1 MASILIAEDEERISR
16 FIQKGLRASGFTT
29 SVVEDGVS
37 ALDYAS
43 TGEFDLLI
51 LDVGLP
57 GMDGFKVLS
66 MLRDMGSTVPVIMCT
81 ARDSVEDTVHGLD
94 KGADDYLA
102 KPFRFQELLARVKA
116 RLRSTAPPTVED
128 QLSYGTL
135 RLDIGMRCAFVT
147 APTDDADGQDTVAG
161 HEEPIELSARE
172 FSIARVFL
180 ENGGQVLTRDQ
191 LLNKVWGYDF
201 DGSSNVVDVYIRYL
215 RNKLGAERFV
225 TVRGVGYRLAEV

>member
-1 MASILIAEDEERISR
+1 MANILIAEDEERISR
-16 FIQKGLRASGFTT
+16 FIQKGLKASGFTT
-29 SVVEDGVS
+29 TVVEDGVT
-37 ALDYAS
+37 ALDYAA

-66 MLRDMGSTVPVIMCT
+66 VLRSMGSSVPVIMCT
-81 ARDSVEDTVHGLD
+81 ARDSVEDTVEGLD

-116 RLRSTAPPTVED
+116 RLRNTAPATVEED
-128 QLSYGTL
+128 LIYGTL
-135 RLDIGMRCAFVT
+135 TLDTGKRCAFVG
-147 APTDDADGQDTVAG
+147 DDLV
-161 HEEPIELSARE
+161 ELSARE
-172 FSIARVFL
+172 FSIARVFV
-180 ENGGQVLTRDQ
+180 ENAGQVLTREQ

-201 DGSSNVVDVYIRYL
+201 DGSSNVVDVYVRYL
-215 RNKLGAERFV
+215 RNKLGVERFV

>member
-1 MASILIAEDEERISR
+1 MANILIAEDEERISR

-29 SVVEDGVS
+29 TVVEDGVT
-37 ALDYAS
+37 ALDYAA

-57 GMDGFKVLS
+57 TMDGFKVLS
-66 MLRDMGSTVPVIMCT
+66 VLRSMGSTLPVIMCT
-81 ARDSVEDTVHGLD
+81 ARDSVEDTVQGLD

-116 RLRSTAPPTVED
+116 RLRNATPAAVDE

-135 RLDIGMRCAFVT
+135 SLDIGKRCAILAT
-147 APTDDADGQDTVAG
+147 
-161 HEEPIELSARE
+161 EPGTEQQVELSARE
-172 FSIARVFL
+172 FSIATVFL
-180 ENGGQVLTRDQ
+180 QNAGQVLTREQ

-201 DGSSNVVDVYIRYL
+201 DGASNVVDVYVRYL

-225 TVRGVGYRLAEV
+225 TVRGVGYRLAEL

>member
-1 MASILIAEDEERISR
+1 MANILIAEDEERISR

-29 SVVEDGVS
+29 TVVEDGVS
-37 ALDYAS
+37 ALDYAA
-43 TGEFDLLI
+43 TGDFDLLI

-66 MLRDMGSTVPVIMCT
+66 VLRSMGSSIPVIMCT
-81 ARDSVEDTVHGLD
+81 ARDTVEDTVQGLD

-116 RLRSTAPPTVED
+116 RLRNTAPAAEED
-128 QLSYGTL
+128 LSYGNL
-135 RLDIGMRCAFVT
+135 SLDIGKRCAVVGE
-147 APTDDADGQDTVAG
+147 DQ
-161 HEEPIELSARE
+161 IELSARE
-172 FSIARVFL
+172 FSIATVFL
-180 ENGGQVLTRDQ
+180 ENAGQVLTREQ

-201 DGSSNVVDVYIRYL
+201 DGSSNVVDVYVRYL
-215 RNKLGAERFV
+215 RNKLGVERFV

>member
-1 MASILIAEDEERISR
+1 MANILIAEDEERISR

-29 SVVEDGVS
+29 TVVEDGVT
-37 ALDYAS
+37 ALDYAA

-66 MLRDMGSTVPVIMCT
+66 VLRSMGSTMPVIMCT
-81 ARDSVEDTVHGLD
+81 ARDSVEDTVQGLD

-116 RLRSTAPPTVED
+116 RLRNATPAVAEEE
-128 QLSYGTL
+128 LRYGTL
-135 RLDIGMRCAFVT
+135 SLDIGKRCAVLAT
-147 APTDDADGQDTVAG
+147 ESGA
-161 HEEPIELSARE
+161 EEYVELSARE
-172 FSIARVFL
+172 FSIATVFL
-180 ENGGQVLTRDQ
+180 ENAGQVLTRDQ
-191 LLNKVWGYDF
+191 LLTKVWGYDF
-201 DGSSNVVDVYIRYL
+201 DGASNVVDVYVRYL
-215 RNKLGAERFV
+215 RNKLGPERFV

>member
-1 MASILIAEDEERISR
+1 MANILIAEDEERISR

-29 SVVEDGVS
+29 TVVEDGVT
-37 ALDYAS
+37 ALDYAA

-57 GMDGFKVLS
+57 TMDGFKVLS
-66 MLRDMGSTVPVIMCT
+66 VLRSMGSTLPVIMCT
-81 ARDSVEDTVHGLD
+81 ARDSVEDTVQGLD

-116 RLRSTAPPTVED
+116 RLRNATPAASDE
-128 QLSYGTL
+128 QLRYGSL
-135 RLDIGMRCAFVT
+135 SLDIGKRCAILATESGTEQQV
-147 APTDDADGQDTVAG
+147 
-161 HEEPIELSARE
+161 ELSARE
-172 FSIARVFL
+172 FSIATVFL
-180 ENGGQVLTRDQ
+180 QNAGQVLTREQ

-201 DGSSNVVDVYIRYL
+201 DGASNVVDVYVRYL

-225 TVRGVGYRLAEV
+225 TVRGVGYRLAEL